1 MGANMVRRLLG
12 GGHQCVVFD
21 TSAQAVRALAN
32 EKAVGTTTV
41 TEFTQK
47 LTKPRAAWV
56 MVPAGAPTESTVQ
69 ELAGQMDRGDAI
81 IDGGNSHYH
90 DDIMNVGFVVS

>member
-21 TSAQAVRALAN
+21 TSAQAVRALAD

-47 LTKPRAAWV
+47 LTKPRAIWL
-56 MVPAGAPTESTVQ
+56 MVPAAVVDKMIDDLLPHLEP
-69 ELAGQMDRGDAI
+69 GDI
-81 IDGGNSHYH
+81 LIDGGNSYYV
-90 DDIMNVGFVVS
+90 DDLRRAGELAA